1 MGIYIINNIIDP
13 LTRLVQLLFYP
24 IKLLKDA
31 VLFLVF
37 GSFLFLKKERKLLLV
52 TDKGIST
59 FNLGL
64 FIQVSTVVFAVFV
77 GVLFVKSFS
86 YKFYM
91 AEKDDEVKKM
101 KSVNKYFDEEV
112 KGVNVK
118 LQKINEYLL
127 SITGEMDDAV
137 IEDHNFHAPEEFV
150 EDDLSN
156 LEKETLQKIKR
167 AAEKISA
174 IQYVAEKRIEKI
186 ELAIKQTGL
195 GGKVSTDLEK
205 SLFGFG
211 DRSELTAQG
220 GPLLDDEESGI
231 DVDESLVSGGNLE
244 DKLEEAEFSGEFDYL
259 ITLEKLVE
267 IIPFSKPMKNYYI
280 SSGYGSRVDPIT
292 SRKAKH
298 RGLDFVG
305 PAKEKVY
312 SPSEGKV
319 ILAGKYHDY
328 GNAVVIDHGFGI
340 TTRYGHL
347 SEVKVKKGDVVKRGQ
362 LIALQGNTG
371 RSTGSHLHYEVRYKK
386 SPLDPYK
393 FIQAGESLY
402 SKGKKG

>member
-1 MGIYIINNIIDP
+1 VVGGFN
-13 LTRLVQLLFYP
+13 
-24 IKLLKDA
+24 
-31 VLFLVF
+31 
-37 GSFLFLKKERKLLLV
+37 FLKRERKLLLV
-52 TDKGIST
+52 TNSRIST

-64 FIQVSTVVFAVFV
+64 FLQVSAVIFAIFV
-77 GVLFVKSFS
+77 GVLFIKSFS
-86 YKFYM
+86 YGRYM
-91 AEKDDEVKKM
+91 VEKDSEVEKI

-127 SITGEMDDAV
+127 SITGEIDEES
-137 IEDHNFHAPEEFV
+137 IRDHNFRAPESFS
-150 EDDLSN
+150 EDEIGKLDQ
-156 LEKETLQKIKR
+156 ETLREIKK
-167 AAEKISA
+167 ASEAISA
-174 IQYVAEKRIEKI
+174 IQFVAGERIKKI
-186 ELAIKQTGL
+186 ELAINRAGL
-195 GGKVSTDLEK
+195 SGKVSTDLEK
-205 SLFGFG
+205 SLYLSGNIG
-211 DRSELTAQG
+211 ISAQG
-220 GPLLDDEESGI
+220 GPLLDDEEGI
-231 DVDESLVSGGNLE
+231 DVDESLISNGNLE
-244 DKLEEAEFSGEFDYL
+244 DHLEDVKFSGEFDYL
-259 ITLEKLVE
+259 MTLEKLVE

-280 SSGYGSRVDPIT
+280 SSGFGSRVDPIT

-305 PAKEKVY
+305 PAKGEVY

-319 ILAGKYHDY
+319 ILAGKFHDY

-347 SEVKVKKGDVVKRGQ
+347 FAVKVKKGDVVKRGQ

-393 FIQAGESLY
+393 FIQAGELLY
-402 SKGKKG
+402 SNKGKNS